1 MKGKVLDFNTGKGI
15 PNARIMDASNTNIV
29 VSDASGGFKLK
40 VENFPLPI
48 SISAL
53 GFSEEE
59 LVLREYQDSFKVFLK
74 PSEIDLSEVVVRSGL
89 IPSNLMK
96 TPASVGLITDAD
108 LKQIDA
114 VNLVGIFNQVPGM
127 YVNEGALNT
136 NKINIRGVGARSQ
149 YSTNRIQAYFDGI
162 PLTTGE
168 GELTLDDFDAATLDR
183 IEVIKGPGSSLYGA
197 GLGGV
202 ISLYSSFPKKEGTS
216 MKLTTEL
223 GSFNTM
229 KNMVRLNLKEKGSAF
244 SVSYSHLQSD
254 SYRENSGYERNS
266 VLVNGQLN
274 SSENNR
280 LSFLAN
286 LTRLK
291 AYIPSS
297 LNKTD
302 FENEPQKAAD
312 NWAAAKGYESY
323 DRGLLGISYLHNF
336 SEEFVNTTSLYVNF
350 RNAYEPRP
358 FNILK
363 EERTAAGARTKFNLD
378 FHLFKKE
385 SALSFGGE
393 LYREWYGMSTY
404 ENLYEDFPG
413 KGSLRG
419 QRLSVND
426 QDRQYANFFSQ
437 LNTELSSKWH
447 LEAGFNINTT
457 SYKLTDLFSEDEVDQ
472 SGSYRFQTIFSP
484 RLATVYEI
492 TSGKDLYASVS
503 HGFSTP
509 TVAETLTPEG
519 KINTNL
525 RPEVGMNY
533 EIGFKGNWFQKRL
546 YTELSVYSIRTRNLL
561 VAQRIA
567 EDQYVGVNAGSAHHN
582 GLEFVAD
589 YNFRISDLVRG
600 RGYANTSFNF
610 FKFNRFVND
619 GVDNSGNELPG
630 VPGSVINLG
639 LDLSTVSGFS
649 FFGSYR
655 AVSEIALNDANTAY
669 SDAYDLF
676 NFKAIYDLVESKAW
690 KVQLYAGVHNLFDE
704 RYASSILTNAV
715 GFGGA
720 QPRYYYPGNPR
731 NYSGGVSLSYN
742 F

>member
-1 MKGKVLDFNTGKGI
+1 MQGRVLNSNTGEGI
-15 PNARIMDASNTNIV
+15 PTARITDATNEIIAI
-29 VSDASGGFKLK
+29 SDTAGGFKLK
-40 VENFPLPI
+40 AENFPLKLKV
-48 SISAL
+48 SAL
-53 GFSEEE
+53 GFDEKELSFEEYKD
-59 LVLREYQDSFKVFLK
+59 LFTILLK
-74 PSEIDLSEVVVRSGL
+74 PSQISLSEVIVKSGL
-89 IPSNLMK
+89 IPSNLRK
-96 TPASVGLITDAD
+96 TPASVGLLTETD
-108 LKQIDA
+108 LKRADA
-114 VNLVGIFNQVPGM
+114 VDLVGTFNQVPGV
-127 YVNEGALNT
+127 YVNQGALNT
-136 NKINIRGVGARSQ
+136 NKITIRGVGARSQ

-168 GELTLDDFDAATLDR
+168 GELSLDDFDAATLDR

-202 ISLYSSFPKKEGTS
+202 ISLYSSFPKMEGIST
-216 MKLTTEL
+216 KLTTEL

-229 KNMVRLNLKEKGSAF
+229 KNTAKLGLKEKGSAF
-244 SVSYSHLQSD
+244 SASYSHLQSD

-274 SSENNR
+274 NSENNR

-312 NWAAAKGYESY
+312 NWATAKGYESY
-323 DRGLLGISYLHNF
+323 DRGLLGISNLHEF
-336 SEEFVNTTSLYVNF
+336 SEEFVNRTSLYVNF

-363 EERTAAGARTKFNLD
+363 EERTATGARTKFNLD
-378 FHLFKKE
+378 FYLFEKE

-393 LYREWYGMSTY
+393 FYQEWYGMSTY

-413 KGSLRG
+413 KGSVRG
-419 QRLSVND
+419 QRLSAND
-426 QDRQYANFFSQ
+426 QHRQYANFFSQ
-437 LNTELSSKWH
+437 LNMELSFKWH

-457 SYKLTDLFSEDEVDQ
+457 SYSLTDLFSEDEVDQ

-519 KINTNL
+519 QINTGL
-525 RPEVGMNY
+525 KPEVGVNY
-533 EIGFKGNWFQKRL
+533 EIGFKGNWFQNRV
-546 YTELSVYSIRTRNLL
+546 YTELSLYSIRTRDLL
-561 VAQRIA
+561 VAKRIA
-567 EDQYVGVNAGSAHHN
+567 EDRYVGVNAGRAHHN
-582 GLEFVAD
+582 GLEFMAN
-589 YNFRISDLVRG
+589 YNFRISALVSG
-600 RGYANTSFNF
+600 LAYANTSFNF
-610 FKFNRFVND
+610 FKFDRFVND

-639 LDLSTVSGFS
+639 LDLSMASGFS
-649 FFGSYR
+649 FYSSYR
-655 AVSEIALNDANTAY
+655 AVSEIPLNDRNTEYSEAY
-669 SDAYDLF
+669 TLFSFKAAYDLV
-676 NFKAIYDLVESKAW
+676 DSKAW
-690 KVQLYAGVHNLFDE
+690 QAQLYAGVHNLFDE
-704 RYASSILTNAV
+704 HYASSILPNAV

-731 NYSGGVSLSYN
+731 NYYGGVSLSYS